1 MDDRRSLKARIQ
13 AGETLYGAFVMIPSP
28 AVVEMFGYAGFD
40 FVILDREHG
49 ATGLETLEH
58 ELRAA
63 EASGL
68 HALVRIPSRMPW
80 EVLSVLDAGAT
91 GLVVPHVKTAEEAQ
105 AIVQAA
111 HYPPFG
117 KRGIATTARA
127 GRHGLVSLKDHLR
140 RAAENTIVM
149 VQIEDAEAL
158 PHVQEILSTP
168 GVDAV
173 FIGPADLAMSLGHP
187 GEFAH
192 PEVASAI
199 DRIIEAAKAAKGPV
213 VASFAGDKQA
223 VVALRKKGVRLICLS
238 GTGVLSSRLRE
249 LAEELIVR

>member
-1 MDDRRSLKARIQ
+1 MQDRRSLKARIR
-13 AGETLYGAFVMIPSP
+13 AGETLYGAFIMIPSP
-28 AVVEMFGYAGFD
+28 SIVEMFGYAGFD

-49 ATGLETLEH
+49 PAGLETLEH

-63 EASGL
+63 EASGP
-68 HALVRIPSRMPW
+68 HALVRIPSRMAW

-91 GLVVPHVKTAEEAQ
+91 GLVVPHVKTAEEAR

-111 HYPPFG
+111 HYPPLG

-127 GRHGLVSLKDHLR
+127 GRHGLVSLKDHLQ

-187 GEFAH
+187 GEFSH

-199 DRIIEAAKAAKGPV
+199 NRIIEAAKNAKGPV
-213 VASFAGDKQA
+213 VASFAADKRA
-223 VVALRKKGVRLICLS
+223 AVALKEKGVQLICLS
-238 GTGVLSSRLRE
+238 GTGVFSSRLRE
-249 LAEELIVR
+249 LAEELIAR